1 MLRFNRIFRAAFAL
15 LPLAIAAQA
24 ATTLYVDLNSTNPT
38 PPFATWE
45 TAATNI
51 QDAVNIAVDDDT
63 VLVTNGVYLPGAD
76 GLATG
81 GQGVGNFVR
90 G

>member
-1 MLRFNRIFRAAFAL
+1 MQGKLAIMLRFNRIFRAVFAL
-15 LPLAIAAQA
+15 LPLSAIASQA

-63 VLVTNGVYLPGAD
+63 VLVTNGD
-76 GLATG
+76 
-81 GQGVGNFVR
+81 
-90 G
+90 